1 MSIDTSEL
9 NPLTTKLHLEKS
21 ITSTTTD
28 KVRWLYVEGSG
39 KIEELS
45 LNSNKNT
52 LNLRII
58 IDDVE
63 VYNEFVSWF
72 AINNALMHNSD
83 SSGTYIL
90 SIRDLYFKN
99 SFSIEYTPA
108 EATTISV
115 LACRYSVRGD
125 SIKK

>member
-9 NPLTTKLHLEKS
+9 NPLTTKINLEKA
-21 ITSTTTD
+21 ITTTTTN

-39 KIEELS
+39 KIDEIS
-45 LNSNKNT
+45 INSDKDT
-52 LNLRII
+52 LKLKIN

-63 VYNEFVSWF
+63 VYNELISWF
-72 AINNALMHNSD
+72 ATNNALLYNSD
-83 SSGTYIL
+83 SSGGFLL
-90 SIRDLYFKN
+90 SIRDLYFNK